1 MLITPNL
8 SIIKA
13 FREPLL
19 VAHRRSHSALDSYDT
34 VLRRWPVIITNIV
47 DHVHRLIHD
56 MTMESQ
62 RLAQSGEDA
71 LERVRALDDKVDE
84 GKEIISKASR
94 LKYRMARD
102 QELE

>member
-1 MLITPNL
+1 
-8 SIIKA
+8 
-13 FREPLL
+13 
-19 VAHRRSHSALDSYDT
+19 
-34 VLRRWPVIITNIV
+34 
-47 DHVHRLIHD
+47 